1 MAHTILDPLE
11 IAAVIGHAVS
21 DARFRL
27 PEAVADGLL
36 ADLTVR
42 ARDAGADPG
51 EVARLAVLDLAA
63 SLVAFGAV
71 RTLGELMGWIGR
83 EAPAR
88 IVELMASADLAEL
101 PPLSARSA
109 PQPAS
114 WN

>member
-1 MAHTILDPLE
+1 LARPPLDPLK
-11 IAAVIGHAVS
+11 IVALAGRARNDAADG
-21 DARFRL
+21 L

-36 ADLTVR
+36 AGLTIR
-42 ARDAGADPG
+42 CADAGADPA
-51 EVARLAVLDLAA
+51 EVARLAMLDLAA

-71 RTLGELMGWIGR
+71 RTLGELVTWIGR

-101 PPLSARSA
+101 PPLSIRSA
-109 PQPAS
+109 PQSAT